1 MANDIG
7 WGKAFDPET
16 GWGMAAVTGAEIGY
30 GNVVINS
37 HSGETNISSQDRDNE
52 PTEDMVI
59 LADGPLIY
67 VDVIDKTSM
76 MFLSFILAEG
86 VEPMDMVA
94 ELYYNGR
101 IMSGMPV
108 FSGINDLIV
117 SPKSGEYYVNLILV
131 IDGIDYNFR
140 SNILTV

>member
-37 HSGETNISSQDRDNE
+37 HSGETNISSQDRDNA

-67 VDVIDKTSM
+67 VDVIDKTSI
-76 MFLSFILAEG
+76 MFLSFILADG
-86 VEPMDMVA
+86 VEPTDMIA
-94 ELYYNGR
+94 EVYYNGE

-117 SPKSGEYYVNLILV
+117 SPNSGEYYVNLILV
-131 IDGIDYNFR
+131 IDGMDYNFQ
-140 SNILTV
+140 SNILSV